1 MGLSMKERKPV
12 IREFAAHYRAAK
24 TKAEKSKALDDF
36 IAATGYNRKYAIGV
50 LGSEGKTKLL
60 RLNGKLLKVSVT
72 HRTGKKRVY
81 AKCYGLDVAACVVK
95 LWEFF
100 KGMCGKR
107 LVPLIRANI
116 AVLTREPRF
125 AITPEIRGKL
135 LNISR
140 STVERILKGER
151 KKHRLKGTS
160 TTKPGSLL
168 RNHILVKVFWPWDE
182 QKPGFCE
189 IDTVS
194 HDGGNASGE
203 YCFTL
208 TVTDVAT
215 QWTEERAL
223 KNKAHRW
230 VRQAM
235 DDVYASFPVPLKG
248 IDSDN
253 GGEFINTA
261 MKTWCEQREVTFTRT
276 RSYHKNDNCYGEQKN
291 GDVTRKTV
299 GYARYTNEEALAA
312 VYRILNPLLNYFYPC
327 TKLIDKTRD
336 AAGKT
341 RKVYDSPAT
350 PYERLLVRD
359 DVSEEAKKRLTVQ
372 RKRLNIVRLR
382 DALDEAVDQLLK
394 TAQRY

>member
-1 MGLSMKERKPV
+1 MNEKKP
-12 IREFAAHYRAAK
+12 ITREFAVQYRAAR
-24 TKAEKSKALDDF
+24 TKAEKSRILTDF
-36 IAATGYNRKYAIGV
+36 TTAVGFNRKYAIGI
-50 LGSEGKTKLL
+50 LNSEGKTRFLC
-60 RLNGKLLKVSVT
+60 LNGKPVKARIT
-72 HRTGKKRVY
+72 HKTGKKRVY
-81 AKCYGLDVAACVVK
+81 TKRYGPDTAVCVIR

-100 KGMCGKR
+100 NGMCGKR

-116 AVLTREPRF
+116 AALARDPRF
-125 AITPEIRGKL
+125 RITAETRRL
-135 LNISR
+135 LVQISR

-151 KKHRLKGTS
+151 KKQRLKGRS
-160 TTKPGSLL
+160 ATKPGSLL
-168 RNHILVKVFWPWDE
+168 KHQIPVKVFWPWDE

-194 HDGGNASGE
+194 HDGGNVSGE
-203 YCFTL
+203 FCFTL

-230 VRQAM
+230 VIKAM
-235 DDVYASFPVPLKG
+235 EEVSAAFPVPLKG

-261 MKTWCEQREVTFTRT
+261 MKTWCEQREITFTRT
-276 RSYHKNDNCYGEQKN
+276 RSYHKNDNCYVEQKN
-291 GDVTRKTV
+291 GDVVRKTV
-299 GYARYTNEEALAA
+299 GYARYTNEGALAA
-312 VYRILNPLLNYFYPC
+312 VYQVLNPLLNFFYPC

-336 AAGKT
+336 AQGKT
-341 RKVYDSPAT
+341 KKVYDQPAT
-350 PYERLLVRD
+350 PCERLLAREDIPGEVKD
-359 DVSEEAKKRLTVQ
+359 RLTAQ
-372 RKRLNIVRLR
+372 RKRLNIVRLQ